1 MLTSATSGQSCF
13 PEMIFLAIAGLTA
26 VMSVAIREA
35 NAAEPRPRRLRE
47 NIPRSTSSDL
57 ASEDAL
63 TRTAARR
70 AAVLGALRARRG
82 ALMGAIVVWE
92 ARANMSEGFGG
103 RMVRAVCSSV
113 MHLKCRTL

>member
-1 MLTSATSGQSCF
+1 
-13 PEMIFLAIAGLTA
+13 
-26 VMSVAIREA
+26 
-35 NAAEPRPRRLRE
+35 
-47 NIPRSTSSDL
+47 
-57 ASEDAL
+57 
-63 TRTAARR
+63 
-70 AAVLGALRARRG
+70 LGALRARRG